1 MAAVS
6 SPDRSSDDGDEHST
20 ELLCVRTKR
29 SLEDVHARLE
39 ASAPELPKDTTL
51 SVNIAHLG
59 DRLGLSAVERDLL
72 HFVVLQR
79 LCGDLNDALEEAGE
93 LSRLQ
98 VVRLL
103 AACLPWP
110 TTEIQHALGAQS
122 RLVRCALLSVD
133 DTRRDTFESKI
144 VLLDGLAEA
153 LLVEHDDLIDLFP
166 NAVVKASASS
176 LDIEDFAHL
185 SEDVAILSAY
195 LGSAVRKGRRGINI
209 LIHGRSGTG
218 KTELARVLARA
229 NRLSLLEI
237 PVRQPDGK
245 PHGGKARFDSFRFA
259 QNLLNSTAPAA
270 LIFDEVEDVFE
281 HWSGN
286 RQGRHSNSSGVKGW
300 VNHVLEQNPVPT
312 FWLTNDLR
320 GLDLA
325 YRRRF
330 DYVLELEV
338 PPLSVRRRML
348 ERHLLANA
356 LPLSSTWIERAA
368 RVCAAVASTEPM
380 RHGTGA
386 DPDPGHEQ
394 HPAGNGGTAPANQHR
409 RSWSLQNRL
418 APGRYR
424 PPGTA
429 RWFGARGCWST
440 LLLGTARHWQD
451 RIWPLP
457 DQ

>member
-1 MAAVS
+1 MGCMMSITINPISLPDPSRLGLDERYTSVIQLWTMRILLS
-6 SPDRSSDDGDEHST
+6 LDNLEQLIQDNLPDHKDPDRSADDGDEHST

-122 RLVRCALLSVD
+122 RLVLCALLSVD

-166 NAVVKASASS
+166 NAVVKAPASS

-195 LGSAVRKGRRGINI
+195 LGSAARKGRRGINI

-229 NRLSLLEI
+229 NGLSLLEI

-270 LIFDEVEDVFE
+270 LPAR
-281 HWSGN
+281 SG
-286 RQGRHSNSSGVKGW
+286 R
-300 VNHVLEQNPVPT
+300 
-312 FWLTNDLR
+312 
-320 GLDLA
+320 
-325 YRRRF
+325 
-330 DYVLELEV
+330 
-338 PPLSVRRRML
+338 
-348 ERHLLANA
+348 
-356 LPLSSTWIERAA
+356 
-368 RVCAAVASTEPM
+368 
-380 RHGTGA
+380 
-386 DPDPGHEQ
+386 
-394 HPAGNGGTAPANQHR
+394 
-409 RSWSLQNRL
+409 
-418 APGRYR
+418 
-424 PPGTA
+424 
-429 RWFGARGCWST
+429 
-440 LLLGTARHWQD
+440 
-451 RIWPLP
+451 
-457 DQ
+457 